1 MAASRGW
8 AWVKKVEEMLL
19 LVINKCVNKKNERF
33 PVGSDPGI

>member
-19 LVINKCVNKKNERF
+19 LIINKCVNMRF
-33 PVGSDPGI
+33 PVGTDPGI